1 MESTIEL
8 EITDFSTNGFA
19 EDELIAAT
27 NVLADITQCQKPDL
41 IMQNISEPTNSD
53 LHENSSEN
61 TNGKEIEVKDEK
73 NFISEEQTAQP
84 KIGSDEF
91 FEMLAPGS
99 RKNSKAQ
106 EEERKELLTQKST
119 IEKLKL
125 IDNKPR
131 RHSSGTVKMDT
142 KLFLS
147 NMFKKKPKTKDDN
160 MPMTPKTP
168 KTPKG
173 FSLLSEG
180 YNPKYFGAT
189 LEAIIKRD
197 KTDLPQIVVNIIQR
211 LEKDIDVEGIFR
223 HSGNNSRIIELRR
236 LFEDDQEIDLEQE
249 NTHTLCGVLK
259 SFFRELAEPL
269 LSYYLY
275 DRFLM
280 AADIQNYEIQMGYIR
295 SLIAHLPVSYQNL
308 LDYLIQFLLRI
319 VSKQNEN
326 RMNTQNISIV
336 FAPNL
341 LKSPPKNED
350 TISSTLYAHKIISEE
365 ELTELRNTTRVQG
378 ILDIILNNY
387 EEIFKKEINSKK
399 FWVAYAKGVQAYNKK
414 NSHEISIRKDE
425 IITVFSMEVI
435 NKPGFWAGE
444 CEGEIGIFPAEF
456 VTILREGAEAILTKY
471 SEKRTHKVERG
482 AILRKTLAKTPLS
495 RFDVLDID
503 RPVSKT
509 RFTVIPKQRFN
520 LTQVEQCMD
529 DENFTQLFGMTQKE
543 YWQLPTW
550 WRTMQKQGL
559 GLI

>member
-1 MESTIEL
+1 
-8 EITDFSTNGFA
+8 
-19 EDELIAAT
+19 
-27 NVLADITQCQKPDL
+27 
-41 IMQNISEPTNSD
+41 
-53 LHENSSEN
+53 
-61 TNGKEIEVKDEK
+61 
-73 NFISEEQTAQP
+73 
-84 KIGSDEF
+84 
-91 FEMLAPGS
+91 
-99 RKNSKAQ
+99 
-106 EEERKELLTQKST
+106 
-119 IEKLKL
+119 
-125 IDNKPR
+125 
-131 RHSSGTVKMDT
+131 
-142 KLFLS
+142 
-147 NMFKKKPKTKDDN
+147 
-160 MPMTPKTP
+160 MTPKTP

-189 LEAIIKRD
+189 LESIIKRD
-197 KTDLPQIVVNIIQR
+197 KTDLPQIVVKIIQR

-223 HSGNNSRIIELRR
+223 HSGNNTRIIELRR
-236 LFEDDQEIDLEQE
+236 LFEDEQEIDLEIE

-275 DRFLM
+275 DKFLM

-295 SLIAHLPVSYQNL
+295 NLIAHLPVSYQNL
-308 LDYLIQFLLRI
+308 LDYLIQFLLRV

-326 RMNTQNISIV
+326 RMNTQNIAIV
-336 FAPNL
+336 FGPNL
-341 LKSPPKNED
+341 LRSPPKSED
-350 TISSTLYAHKIISEE
+350 TISSSLYAYKPISDED
-365 ELTELRNTTRVQG
+365 LTELRNTTRVQG

-387 EEIFKKEINSKK
+387 EEIFKKEINNRK
-399 FWVAYAKGVQAYNKK
+399 FWIAYAKGIQAYNKK

-425 IITVFSMEVI
+425 VITVFSMEVI

-444 CEGEIGIFPAEF
+444 CESEIGIFPAEF

-482 AILRKTLAKTPLS
+482 TILRRTLAKTPLS
-495 RFDVLDID
+495 RFDVDIE

-509 RFTVIPKQRFN
+509 HTVIPKQRYN
-520 LTQVEQCMD
+520 PTHIEQYID

-543 YWQLPTW
+543 YWQLPMW

>member
-1 MESTIEL
+1 MESTLEL

-19 EDELIAAT
+19 EDELVAAA

-41 IMQNISEPTNSD
+41 TMQNISEPTNS
-53 LHENSSEN
+53 ENSNEN
-61 TNGKEIEVKDEK
+61 TNNEKEIEVIDEK
-73 NFISEEQTAQP
+73 NFISEEQMVQP

-91 FEMLAPGS
+91 YEVLGPS

-106 EEERKELLTQKST
+106 EEERKELLTQKSA

-125 IDNKPR
+125 IDTKPR
-131 RHSSGTVKMDT
+131 RHSSGTARMDT

-180 YNPKYFGAT
+180 CTPKYFGAT
-189 LEAIIKRD
+189 LESIIKRD
-197 KTDLPQIVVNIIQR
+197 KTDLPQIVVKIIQR

-223 HSGNNSRIIELRR
+223 HSGNNTRIIELRR
-236 LFEDDQEIDLEQE
+236 LFEDEQEIDLEQE

-275 DRFLM
+275 DKFLM

-308 LDYLIQFLLRI
+308 FDYLIQFLLRI

-336 FAPNL
+336 FGPNL
-341 LKSPPKNED
+341 LRSPPKSDD
-350 TISSTLYAHKIISEE
+350 TISSTLHAYKVISEE

-387 EEIFKKEINSKK
+387 EEIFKKEINDKK
-399 FWVAYAKGVQAYNKK
+399 FWVAYAKGIQAYNKK

-425 IITVFSMEVI
+425 VITVFSMEVI

-444 CEGEIGIFPAEF
+444 CEGELGIFPAEF

-482 AILRKTLAKTPLS
+482 TILRRTLAKTPLS

-509 RFTVIPKQRFN
+509 RTVIPKQRFN
-520 LTQVEQCMD
+520 PTHMEQYID

-543 YWQLPTW
+543 YWQLPLW